1 MPNAERVGVTVGG
14 SRVAE
19 EESLTA
25 EIARV
30 EAVLAERRYE
40 LTSNRGAVRVVG
52 RTLVRAAHAAAQ
64 ALLGAAER
72 PARTADGTRRP
83 RRRSAP

>member
-1 MPNAERVGVTVGG
+1 VSVGG
-14 SRVAE
+14 SRVGE

-52 RTLVRAAHAAAQ
+52 RTLMRAAHAAARALP
-64 ALLGAAER
+64 ALLGPAER
-72 PARTADGTRRP
+72 PARTAADARRP

>member
-1 MPNAERVGVTVGG
+1 MTPNVAQEVGQLA
-14 SRVAE
+14 SRE

-40 LTSNRGAVRVVG
+40 LTSNRAAVRAVG
-52 RTLVRAAHAAAQ
+52 RTLARAAHAAAR
-64 ALLGAAER
+64 ALLADAAER
-72 PARTADGTRRP
+72 PARLAGDPRRA
-83 RRRSAP
+83 RRRSRP

>member
-1 MPNAERVGVTVGG
+1 MPSNTVQEVGKQGHG
-14 SRVAE
+14 E

-40 LTSNRGAVRVVG
+40 QTSNRAAVRAVG
-52 RTLVRAAHAAAQ
+52 RTLVRAAQAAAR
-64 ALLGAAER
+64 ALLGPER
-72 PARTADGTRRP
+72 IVRTTENTRRE
-83 RRRSAP
+83 RRRSRQ